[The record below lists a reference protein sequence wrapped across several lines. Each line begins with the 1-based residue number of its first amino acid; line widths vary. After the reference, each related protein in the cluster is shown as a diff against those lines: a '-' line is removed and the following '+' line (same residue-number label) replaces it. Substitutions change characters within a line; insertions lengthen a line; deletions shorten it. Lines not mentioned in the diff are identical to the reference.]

1 MKLDGVVDM
10 DVGYETN
17 RTRAKSNSHAVL
29 FIYLILYYT
38 VKSVK
43 LDVSCSLCNFTERDN
58 LV

>member
-1 MKLDGVVDM
+1 MKQM
-10 DVGYETN
+10 
-17 RTRAKSNSHAVL
+17 TRAKSNSHGVL